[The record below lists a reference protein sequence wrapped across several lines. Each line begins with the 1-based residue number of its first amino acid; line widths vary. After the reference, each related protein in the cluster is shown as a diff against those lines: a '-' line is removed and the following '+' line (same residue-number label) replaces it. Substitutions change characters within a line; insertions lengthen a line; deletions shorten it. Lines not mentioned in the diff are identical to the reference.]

1 MYNPLSKLPMEN
13 PLKKLFK
20 IYYDLPK
27 RYLMLILTVVLAVST
42 AVYAT
47 LYYQHTSNLN
57 SKVARLANS
66 EVDLQERL
74 ASVSGQLKSFE
85 GRDEYQINKKNEEE
99 IKNIQSTYNRALS
112 SYEKLVD
119 FTSDKK
125 KREELDNLFAR
136 ALKHLSDRNYSSASA
151 TLAEIEKQI
160 EESNKKTA
168 SEFKIPENVKE
179 SNTAPTAGYS
189 KQRVSVDGLGDY
201 LVDVVAAD
209 MGSTKVIVDTAT
221 DGDCRDNCPVLP
233 LADYVGRNGAIA
245 GINGSYFC
253 PASYP
258 QCAGKTNSFDTLV
271 MNKNKKYI
279 NSDNNV
285 YSTVPAVIF
294 QGGSMR
300 FVSQTL
306 EWGRDTGVDGVLA
319 NYPLMVNG
327 GNVVFGGSGDPK
339 QGSKGSRSFVG
350 STGSTAYIGVVHNA
364 TVAEAARVVQKMG
377 IQGALNLD
385 SGGSTA
391 LFAGGYKVGPGRA
404 LPNAILFVRK

>member
-1 MYNPLSKLPMEN
+1 MYNPLSKLPMGSFFTN
-13 PLKKLFK
+13 FFSKYFN
-20 IYYDLPK
+20 LPK
-27 RYLMLILTVVLAVST
+27 RYLMLILTIVLSIST
-42 AVYAT
+42 AAYAT
-47 LYYQHTSNLN
+47 LYYQQTTVLN
-57 SKVARLANS
+57 SKISKLANN
-66 EVDLQERL
+66 EVDLQQRI
-74 ASVSGQLKSFE
+74 ASVSGQLKSLE

-99 IKNIQSTYNRALS
+99 IKNIQNTYNKALG

-125 KREELDNLFAR
+125 KREELDKLFAK
-136 ALKHLSDRNYSSASA
+136 ALKQLSDKNYSSASA
-151 TLAEIEKQI
+151 SLNEIEKQI
-160 EESNKKTA
+160 EEANKKVVA
-168 SEFKIPENVKE
+168 EFKIPENVKE
-179 SNTAPTAGYS
+179 SNTAPSSGHS
-189 KQRVSVDGLGDY
+189 KQKVTLDIGEY

-209 MGSTKVIVDTAT
+209 MNSTRVIVDTAQ

-233 LADYVGRNGAIA
+233 LADYVSRNGAVA

-253 PASYP
+253 PATYP

-294 QGGSMR
+294 QSGSMR
-300 FVSQTL
+300 FVGQSL

-319 NYPLMVNG
+319 NYPLMVSG

-350 STGSTAYIGVVHNA
+350 STGSTGYIGVVHNA

-391 LFAGGYKVGPGRA
+391 LFAGGYKVGPGRNI
-404 LPNAILFVRK
+404 PNAILFVRK

>member
-1 MYNPLSKLPMEN
+1 MYNPHSKLPMLV
-13 PLKKLFK
+13 PFKKLFDL
-20 IYYDLPK
+20 YYALPK
-27 RYLMLILTVVLAVST
+27 RYLMLLLTVVLAIST
-42 AVYAT
+42 AAYAT
-47 LYYQHTSNLN
+47 LYYQHTTLLN
-57 SKVARLANS
+57 SKVTHLANS
-66 EVDLQERL
+66 ELDLQQRL
-74 ASVSGQLKSFE
+74 ASVSGQLKAVE
-85 GRDEYQINKKNEEE
+85 GRNEYQINKKNEEE
-99 IKNIQSTYNRALS
+99 IKNIQNTYNKALS

-125 KREELDNLFAR
+125 KREELDKLFAKS
-136 ALKHLSDRNYSSASA
+136 LKQLSDKNYSLASA
-151 TLAEIEKQI
+151 TLADIEKQI
-160 EESNKKTA
+160 EEANKKTVA
-168 SEFKIPENVKE
+168 EFKIPETVKE
-179 SNTAPTAGYS
+179 SNTAPAAGYS
-189 KQRVSVDGLGDY
+189 RQKVSLDIGDY

-209 MGSTKVIVDTAT
+209 MGSTRVIVDTAS
-221 DGDCRDNCPVLP
+221 DGDCRDNCPVMP
-233 LADYVGRNGAIA
+233 LGDYVSRNGAIA

-253 PASYP
+253 PATYP
-258 QCAGKTNSFDTLV
+258 QCAGKTNSFDTLI

-300 FVSQTL
+300 FVGQTL

-319 NYPLMVNG
+319 NYPIMVNG
-327 GNVVFGGSGDPK
+327 GNVAFGGSGDPK

-364 TVAEAARVVQKMG
+364 TVAEAAKVVQKMG

-391 LFAGGYKVGPGRA
+391 LFAGGYKVGPGRNI
-404 LPNAILFVRK
+404 PNAILFVRK